1 MLAAGTTIDEL
12 LEAHSQ
18 GLAAVDR
25 IAPLERSILR
35 LAVWE
40 IQHASTTP
48 PEVAIDEAVRLAK
61 RYSTDEA
68 GGFVNGVLGGIVRA
82 ERAARADEEGER
94 CLTARQAGRRR
105 STRAQALARLRS
117 ILGQLEELEPR
128 LAASS
133 SAEVEMTLLER
144 ATEQVEEAGR
154 LLEQL
159 GRVAG

>member
-1 MLAAGTTIDEL
+1 MEL
-12 LEAHSQ
+12 
-18 GLAAVDR
+18 
-25 IAPLERSILR
+25 
-35 LAVWE
+35 
-40 IQHASTTP
+40 
-48 PEVAIDEAVRLAK
+48 
-61 RYSTDEA
+61 
-68 GGFVNGVLGGIVRA
+68 
-82 ERAARADEEGER
+82 
-94 CLTARQAGRRR
+94 
-105 STRAQALARLRS
+105 TRPQALARLKE

>member
-1 MLAAGTTIDEL
+1 MPDGAPAGAEL
-12 LEAHSQ
+12 
-18 GLAAVDR
+18 
-25 IAPLERSILR
+25 
-35 LAVWE
+35 
-40 IQHASTTP
+40 
-48 PEVAIDEAVRLAK
+48 
-61 RYSTDEA
+61 
-68 GGFVNGVLGGIVRA
+68 
-82 ERAARADEEGER
+82 
-94 CLTARQAGRRR
+94 
-105 STRAQALARLRS
+105 TRAQALARLKE

>member
-1 MLAAGTTIDEL
+1 MADGVHAG
-12 LEAHSQ
+12 
-18 GLAAVDR
+18 
-25 IAPLERSILR
+25 
-35 LAVWE
+35 
-40 IQHASTTP
+40 
-48 PEVAIDEAVRLAK
+48 
-61 RYSTDEA
+61 
-68 GGFVNGVLGGIVRA
+68 
-82 ERAARADEEGER
+82 AD
-94 CLTARQAGRRR
+94 L
-105 STRAQALARLRS
+105 TRAQALARLKE

>member
-1 MLAAGTTIDEL
+1 MTDDPQTAG
-12 LEAHSQ
+12 A
-18 GLAAVDR
+18 
-25 IAPLERSILR
+25 R
-35 LAVWE
+35 L
-40 IQHASTTP
+40 
-48 PEVAIDEAVRLAK
+48 
-61 RYSTDEA
+61 
-68 GGFVNGVLGGIVRA
+68 
-82 ERAARADEEGER
+82 
-94 CLTARQAGRRR
+94 
-105 STRAQALARLRS
+105 TRAQALARLKE

>member
-1 MLAAGTTIDEL
+1 M
-12 LEAHSQ
+12 
-18 GLAAVDR
+18 
-25 IAPLERSILR
+25 
-35 LAVWE
+35 
-40 IQHASTTP
+40 
-48 PEVAIDEAVRLAK
+48 
-61 RYSTDEA
+61 
-68 GGFVNGVLGGIVRA
+68 A
-82 ERAARADEEGER
+82 EGA
-94 CLTARQAGRRR
+94 QAGAEL
-105 STRAQALARLRS
+105 TRKQALARLKE